1 MAETQ
6 TGTPLGAVDE
16 NTASSRAYPNF
27 DRPPVIE
34 VVLSVQF
41 NPVEKLRGPQIGLL
55 WAAYKD
61 RFPQIEE
68 HIPLDPVLETFGV
81 RPAQQ
86 VSVKFE
92 LSDVPP
98 IPRVW
103 FLNERGDQLI
113 QVQQDRF
120 IHNWRK
126 VAEEDE
132 YPRYGNLTTSF
143 RNELDLFGRF
153 LEEEQLGDLSF
164 NQCEVTYVNHI
175 LAGDVWSGHGDLNK
189 VLTLWAGKHSDSFL
203 PEAEDVR
210 LATRYIIPGSENNPL
225 GRLHVIATPA
235 FRISDKRALI
245 VLNLTARCR
254 PDGEGLEGV
263 FSSLDKAHEWV
274 VRGFTSITTEQ
285 MHQVWRRR
293 DDS

>member
-6 TGTPLGAVDE
+6 TDTPAGATDE
-16 NTASSRAYPNF
+16 KAISPGYPNF
-27 DRPPVIE
+27 GKPPVTE

-41 NPVEKLRGPQIGLL
+41 NPIEKLRGPQIGLL
-55 WAAYKD
+55 WAAFKNQ
-61 RFPQIEE
+61 FPEVEE
-68 HIPLDPVLETFGV
+68 HVPLEPVLETFGV

-98 IPRVW
+98 ISRTW

-113 QVQQDRF
+113 QIQQDRF

-126 VAEEDE
+126 LAEEDE
-132 YPRYGNLTTSF
+132 YPRYSNLISSF
-143 RNELDLFGRF
+143 RSELEQFGHF
-153 LEEEQLGDLSF
+153 LKQEQLGDLSF

-175 LAGDVWSGHGDLNK
+175 FANGVWSGHGDLNK

-210 LATRYIIPGSENNPL
+210 LATRYIIPGSENNPV
-225 GRLHVIATPA
+225 GRLHVVATPA

-254 PDGEGLEGV
+254 PDGEALEGV
-263 FSSLDKAHEWV
+263 FNSLNKAHEWV
-274 VRGFTSITTEQ
+274 IRGFTSITTEQ